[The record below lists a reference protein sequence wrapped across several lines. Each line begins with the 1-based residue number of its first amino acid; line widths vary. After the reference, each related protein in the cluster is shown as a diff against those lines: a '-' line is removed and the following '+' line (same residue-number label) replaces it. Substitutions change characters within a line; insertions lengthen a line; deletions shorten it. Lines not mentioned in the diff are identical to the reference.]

1 MEPSEHQAGHWE
13 PSTAVPGELFICIGQ
28 EMVEAWPALQGGRQI
43 HRGFFREG
51 KVVLLQC
58 QPLERKPG
66 SGAKE
71 EATWPRLWSTHELD
85 GQHLA
90 QPLLDWALLSV
101 FFMKYQLQTDTV
113 GQGLSRLPFPHCTGL
128 TAGSNL
134 CALNQWGKPLDTSL
148 VCSFRGNAISSHSPG
163 LEVGAAQW

>member
-43 HRGFFREG
+43 HQEFFREG

-90 QPLLDWALLSV
+90 EPLLDWALLCV
-101 FFMKYQLQTDTV
+101 FHEV
-113 GQGLSRLPFPHCTGL
+113 SASNRHSG
-128 TAGSNL
+128 AGSITTTISTL
-134 CALNQWGKPLDTSL
+134 HWTHSWLKSMCSESVGKTT
-148 VCSFRGNAISSHSPG
+148 GHQPG
-163 LEVGAAQW
+163 VFI